1 MCCLAVFVE
10 CWGLAWGLV
19 VWIGLLP
26 SGIVVVDDMVGVGI
40 SSIRPEAK
48 QCQDVNVMLNTSV
61 FEVSKYLSG
70 RLAL

>member
-26 SGIVVVDDMVGVGI
+26 SGIVVVDDMVG
-40 SSIRPEAK
+40 SEFRQLDQRRS
-48 QCQDVNVMLNTSV
+48 NVKM
-61 FEVSKYLSG
+61 
-70 RLAL
+70 